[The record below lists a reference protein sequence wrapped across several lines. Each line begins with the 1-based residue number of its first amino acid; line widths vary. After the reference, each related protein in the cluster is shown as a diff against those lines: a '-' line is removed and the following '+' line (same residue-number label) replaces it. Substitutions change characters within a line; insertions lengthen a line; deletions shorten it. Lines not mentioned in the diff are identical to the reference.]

1 METPQDVEPREM
13 EHLLQ
18 FIYLGEVDIPSAEL
32 ERLIAISKD
41 LGIVG
46 LDAVVKKGE
55 ECVVGERRRMPQV
68 VKRKAQPTLKS
79 QDQESMTAKLAK
91 VADEDIVPI
100 YYDDKFDA
108 DQQDLFD
115 QYLDTHRDKKR
126 VLSPD
131 LKVGLC

>member
-115 QYLDTHRDKKR
+115 QYLDTHRDKKE
-126 VLSPD
+126 
-131 LKVGLC
+131 C

>member
-46 LDAVVKKGE
+46 LDAVVKKE
-55 ECVVGERRRMPQV
+55 EACVVGERRRMPQV

-100 YYDDKFDA
+100 YDDDKFDA

-115 QYLDTHRDKKR
+115 QYLDTHRDK
-126 VLSPD
+126 
-131 LKVGLC
+131 